1 MRRANVKNRAYRL
14 LPRVRLSKILTMLWQ
29 TGDVG
34 GGSFSRRPGIM
45 SFSHA
50 LLVDDDPVYRALAED
65 IVLDCGVKAVDM
77 AESGHEALSK
87 LAGGLSPDLLLC
99 DLNMPVHD
107 GVSLIRSLAEQ
118 RFAGKVVIISS
129 ETDAIIEAVARLAKM
144 QGLNILGS
152 IRKPLT
158 SQRLSELLARG
169 LERVP
174 VKAVEA
180 PAEPVLLDAAIV
192 GDGLRPLFQA
202 KVSMSTGRIVGA
214 EALARI
220 AGRGGD
226 LISPVAYVTL
236 AERNNRIDDLTY
248 TLARRVARQ
257 AASFLID
264 GRPMP
269 VAINI
274 SPLSLTNL
282 AFPDRLASILES
294 EGLLPSQM
302 KLEVTETRVLECGAA
317 TLDVFARLAIKGFGL
332 SVDDFGTGASNIDRL
347 QMFPFTELKID
358 QIFTRN
364 ALTDRFARASVEM
377 SIRLAREAGLNIVA
391 EGVETADMWSLL
403 CDLGV
408 DEAQGY
414 LLSRPLAPDVFT
426 QLLARGVT
434 LPPVL
439 RSA

>member
-1 MRRANVKNRAYRL
+1 
-14 LPRVRLSKILTMLWQ
+14 
-29 TGDVG
+29 
-34 GGSFSRRPGIM
+34 M
-45 SFSHA
+45 SFARA

-65 IVLDCGVKAVDM
+65 IVLDCGVEAVEM
-77 AESGHEALSK
+77 AESGHEALIR
-87 LAGGLSPDLLLC
+87 LAGGLSPDLLVC

-118 RFAGKVVIISS
+118 RFAGKVVIVSS
-129 ETDAIIEAVARLAKM
+129 ETDAIIDTVAKLAKM
-144 QGLNILGS
+144 QGLNILGA

-158 SQRLSELLARG
+158 PQRLSEVLARG
-169 LERVP
+169 VERVAA
-174 VKAVEA
+174 KAVEV

-202 KVSMSTGRIVGA
+202 KVSMTTGRITGA

-220 AGRGGD
+220 AARGGG
-226 LISPVAYVTL
+226 LVSPAAYVTL
-236 AERNNRIDDLTY
+236 AERSNRIDDFTY
-248 TLARRVARQ
+248 TLARRVARH
-257 AASFLID
+257 AACFSID
-264 GRPMP
+264 GRPLP

-282 AFPDRLASILES
+282 AFPDRLASVLES
-294 EGLLPSQM
+294 EGLAPSQM
-302 KLEVTETRVLECGAA
+302 KLEVVETQVLEYGAA

-332 SVDDFGTGASNIDRL
+332 AVDDFGTGASNIDRL

-358 QIFTRN
+358 QTFTRN

-391 EGVETADMWSLL
+391 EGVETPDMWSLL

-414 LLSRPLAPDVFT
+414 LLSRPLAPDGFG
-426 QLLARGVT
+426 QLLARGVSI
-434 LPPVL
+434 PPVL